1 MADSKDFRKLLKE
14 QKEKK
19 QKEVISIAE
28 ATQNYALQIQ
38 RDEGF
43 GQQFFKREGISNAA
57 VSVVQN
63 FTNELDGIAD
73 ASEPYKN
80 IKELLGKYNVL
91 LKELPGSVKKDRF
104 SEKEALYI
112 SKVID
117 PVLRELNS
125 LTGPLL
131 RTRLAFRDFIK
142 QFKPIKIADRL
153 FGNIP
158 IVGGLIKRKI
168 ERQEAG
174 EQELRQAERTKQREA
189 SREARRGIEDSLAM
203 DDMSSS
209 EEILD
214 QVGETR
220 PKGTQAGIAKSS
232 GQSATFGEELAK
244 EKAVKDEQ
252 VKGLFEMI
260 AESTYET
267 NENVKKLV
275 DEAEEDNEKKGGF
288 FSNLLG
294 ALLPLAALTGLGGI
308 LSTAISGLG
317 TSLAAT
323 LKNLNPFA
331 SNVDKNKTQNQKN
344 KNKTGSRVGAVG
356 SGQTEKQLKK
366 DQTKVKTLVDKNKKK
381 GINTAGK
388 YAKNIVRAGGRFVIP
403 VAALMSIF
411 DAATGVAQAGE
422 LLDKEEGEELTFRD
436 KASAGF
442 AGFLS
447 GLTFGFV
454 DKKAT
459 AKYLAGDRE
468 PVDSSLKTRNRK
480 LRREESIERMKALEK
495 NEGATLDQL
504 EIDNSIAN
512 RKSFRHGMVN
522 NNNAQVNNN
531 NIINKTDSF
540 LPHMIAKNKD
550 NTIQSVETGVV
561 Y

>member
-104 SEKEALYI
+104 TEREALYI
-112 SKVID
+112 SKVVD

-252 VKGLFEMI
+252 VKGRFEMI

-403 VAALMSIF
+403 VAALMCIF

>member
-104 SEKEALYI
+104 TEREALYI
-112 SKVID
+112 SKVVD

-531 NIINKTDSF
+531 NIINKRDSF

>member
-1 MADSKDFRKLLKE
+1 MADRQDFKSLLKE

-38 RDEGF
+38 KDEGF

-104 SEKEALYI
+104 TEKEAIYI
-112 SKVID
+112 SKVVD

-174 EQELRQAERTKQREA
+174 EQELRSAERTKQREA
-189 SREARRGIEDSLAM
+189 SREARRGIEDQLLS
-203 DDMSSS
+203 DDVDDTAD
-209 EEILD
+209 LV
-214 QVGETR
+214 QETPEVR
-220 PKGTQAGIAKSS
+220 PKGTQKGINKSS
-232 GQSATFGEELAK
+232 GNISATVGEELAK
-244 EKAVKDEQ
+244 EQATADKDT
-252 VKGLFEMI
+252 KGLFEMI

-275 DEAEEDNEKKGGF
+275 DETEEQNDKNGGF
-288 FSNLLG
+288 FSNMLTG
-294 ALLPLAALTGLGGI
+294 LLPLAALTGLGGM
-308 LSTAISGLG
+308 LTGAIGSIGKAFTSGLSKLG
-317 TSLAAT
+317 SAI
-323 LKNLNPFA
+323 
-331 SNVDKNKTQNQKN
+331 VGKTPTTG
-344 KNKTGSRVGAVG
+344 KTGKKNVVG
-356 SGQTEKQLKK
+356 SGQTDDKLKK
-366 DQTKVKTLVDKNKKK
+366 KSNAPMKNKKK
-381 GINTAGK
+381 GMDIAKKFGKGVVRGAGRVFLPL
-388 YAKNIVRAGGRFVIP
+388 A
-403 VAALMSIF
+403 AALSIF
-411 DAATGVAQAGE
+411 DAATGVAQADE
-422 LLDKEEGEELTFRD
+422 LLDKDEGDLTFRD

-447 GLTFGFV
+447 GLTFGLV
-454 DKKAT
+454 DKKKMANR
-459 AKYLAGDRE
+459 LAGTGGDKG
-468 PVDSSLKTRNRK
+468 VDNLDEGTYDIGNETQNIESVPKSVVQGNSLKNQIDADVAEIRK
-480 LRREESIERMKALEK
+480 NHFTTNNINNVA
-495 NEGATLDQL
+495 AP
-504 EIDNSIAN
+504 
-512 RKSFRHGMVN
+512 VN
-522 NNNAQVNNN
+522 NTNVAKSDT
-531 NIINKTDSF
+531 I
-540 LPHMIAKNKD
+540 LPHMTNKNTDKTVID
-550 NTIQSVETGVV
+550 IQDVF
-561 Y
+561 

>member
-104 SEKEALYI
+104 TEREALYI
-112 SKVID
+112 SKVVD

-288 FSNLLG
+288 FSILLG

-411 DAATGVAQAGE
+411 DAASGVAQAGE
-422 LLDKEEGEELTFRD
+422 LLDKDDEELTLRD

-442 AGFLS
+442 ASFLS

>member
-1 MADSKDFRKLLKE
+1 MADSADFKKLLKD

-28 ATQNYALQIQ
+28 ATQDFALRIQ
-38 RDEGF
+38 KDKGY
-43 GQQFFKREGISNAA
+43 GQAFFRREGISNAA

-63 FTNELDGIAD
+63 FTNDLDGIAD

-80 IKELLGKYNVL
+80 IKELIGKYNVL

-104 SEKEALYI
+104 TEREALYI
-112 SKVID
+112 SKVVD

-454 DKKAT
+454 DKNAT

-480 LRREESIERMKALEK
+480 LRREESLDRMKALEK

>member
-1 MADSKDFRKLLKE
+1 MADRQDFKALLKE

-38 RDEGF
+38 KDEGF

-112 SKVID
+112 SKVVD

-153 FGNIP
+153 FGNVP

-189 SREARRGIEDSLAM
+189 SRKARADIEDQLAM
-203 DDMSSS
+203 DD
-209 EEILD
+209 IDDTTDLI
-214 QVGETR
+214 QETPEVR
-220 PKGTQAGIAKSS
+220 PKGTQKGIDKSS
-232 GQSATFGEELAK
+232 GNVSATVGEELAK
-244 EKAVKDEQ
+244 EKATADKETI
-252 VKGLFEMI
+252 GLFEMI

-275 DEAEEDNEKKGGF
+275 DETEEQNDKNGGF
-288 FSNLLG
+288 FSNMLTG
-294 ALLPLAALTGLGGI
+294 LLPLTALTGLGGI
-308 LSTAISGLG
+308 LGTAIGGIGTAFTTGLTKLG
-317 TSLAAT
+317 TSLSGAFS
-323 LKNLNPFA
+323 KLNPF
-331 SNVDKNKTQNQKN
+331 SKKPPTT
-344 KNKTGSRVGAVG
+344 TGSKPGVAG
-356 SGQTEKQLKK
+356 SGQTEDKLKK
-366 DQTKVKTLVDKNKKK
+366 NKTNMSAKNKKK
-381 GINTAGK
+381 GMDIAKKFGKGVVRGAGRVFLPL
-388 YAKNIVRAGGRFVIP
+388 A
-403 VAALMSIF
+403 AALSIF
-411 DAATGVAQAGE
+411 DAATGVANADE
-422 LLDKEEGEELTFRD
+422 LLDKDEGDLTFRD

-447 GLTFGFV
+447 GLTFGLL
-454 DKKAT
+454 DKKKMAQ
-459 AKYLAGDRE
+459 KFAGTGGDETSQLQDGGE
-468 PVDSSLKTRNRK
+468 PSNYDTGLESMVGITEAERK
-480 LRREESIERMKALEK
+480 A
-495 NEGATLDQL
+495 
-504 EIDNSIAN
+504 IADGTYMTDPRFTGKETTVIN
-512 RKSFRHGMVN
+512 NNVAAPVN
-522 NNNAQVNNN
+522 NNNMSKNES
-531 NIINKTDSF
+531 I
-540 LPHMIAKNKD
+540 LPHMSNKNTDKTVID
-550 NTIQSVETGVV
+550 IQDVF
-561 Y
+561 

>member
-104 SEKEALYI
+104 TEREALYI
-112 SKVID
+112 SKVVD

-189 SREARRGIEDSLAM
+189 SREARRGIEDSLAE
-203 DDMSSS
+203 DDVSSG
-209 EEILD
+209 EELLD
-214 QVGETR
+214 KVGDTR

>member
-1 MADSKDFRKLLKE
+1 MADRQDFKSLLKE

-38 RDEGF
+38 KDEGF
-43 GQQFFKREGISNAA
+43 GQQFFKREGISNSA

-104 SEKEALYI
+104 SEKEAIYI

-125 LTGPLL
+125 VTGPLL

-174 EQELRQAERTKQREA
+174 EQELRSAERTKQREA
-189 SREARRGIEDSLAM
+189 SREARRGIEDSLAT
-203 DDMSSS
+203 DDIDGTADLI
-209 EEILD
+209 EETPE
-214 QVGETR
+214 VR
-220 PKGTQAGIAKSS
+220 PKGTQKGIEKSS
-232 GQSATFGEELAK
+232 GNISASVGEELAK
-244 EKAVKDEQ
+244 EKATADKET
-252 VKGLFEMI
+252 KGIFEMI

-275 DEAEEDNEKKGGF
+275 NETEEQNDKNGGF
-288 FSNLLG
+288 FSNMMTG
-294 ALLPLAALTGLGGI
+294 LLPLAALTGLGGI
-308 LSTAISGLG
+308 LGTAIGGIGAAFTTGLATLG
-317 TSLAAT
+317 TSLSSAFS
-323 LKNLNPFA
+323 KINPFSKKPA
-331 SNVDKNKTQNQKN
+331 TTGAKTNVANT
-344 KNKTGSRVGAVG
+344 
-356 SGQTEKQLKK
+356 GQTEDKLKK
-366 DQTKVKTLVDKNKKK
+366 KKSNMPMKNKKK
-381 GINTAGK
+381 GMDIAKKFGKGVVRGAGRVFLPL
-388 YAKNIVRAGGRFVIP
+388 A
-403 VAALMSIF
+403 AALSIF
-411 DAATGVAQAGE
+411 DAATGVANADE
-422 LLDKEEGEELTFRD
+422 LLDKDEGDLTFRD

-447 GLTFGFV
+447 GLTFGLV
-454 DKKAT
+454 DKKKMANR
-459 AKYLAGDRE
+459 LAGGDDTGVNNLDE
-468 PVDSSLKTRNRK
+468 GTYDIGNDVQSMPKSVVQGNSLKDQIDADAANIRK
-480 LRREESIERMKALEK
+480 KYFEDHPVNTTQNYNVS
-495 NEGATLDQL
+495 NV
-504 EIDNSIAN
+504 S
-512 RKSFRHGMVN
+512 N
-522 NNNAQVNNN
+522 NNMAKSEA
-531 NIINKTDSF
+531 I
-540 LPHMIAKNKD
+540 LPHMSNKNTDKTVID
-550 NTIQSVETGVV
+550 IQDVF
-561 Y
+561 

>member
-104 SEKEALYI
+104 TEREALYI
-112 SKVID
+112 SKVVD

-317 TSLAAT
+317 TSLATT

>member
-1 MADSKDFRKLLKE
+1 MADRQDFKALLKE

-38 RDEGF
+38 KDEGF
-43 GQQFFKREGISNAA
+43 GQQFFKREGISNSA

-153 FGNIP
+153 FGNVP

-189 SREARRGIEDSLAM
+189 SREARRGIEDQLAS
-203 DDMSSS
+203 DDIDDTTDLIQKTP
-209 EEILD
+209 E
-214 QVGETR
+214 VR
-220 PKGTQAGIAKSS
+220 PKGTQKGIDKSS
-232 GQSATFGEELAK
+232 GKVSATVGEELAK
-244 EKAVKDEQ
+244 EKATADKETR
-252 VKGLFEMI
+252 GLFEMI

-275 DEAEEDNEKKGGF
+275 DETEEQNEKNGGF
-288 FSNLLG
+288 FSNMLTG
-294 ALLPLAALTGLGGI
+294 LLPLAALTGLGGI
-308 LSTAISGLG
+308 LSTAIGGIGTAFTTGLTKLG
-317 TSLAAT
+317 TSLSGAFS
-323 LKNLNPFA
+323 KLNPL
-331 SNVDKNKTQNQKN
+331 SKKPPT
-344 KNKTGSRVGAVG
+344 TGSKPGVAG
-356 SGQTEKQLKK
+356 SGQDEKKLKENAK
-366 DQTKVKTLVDKNKKK
+366 KSKNLAKTNKKK
-381 GINTAGK
+381 GMDIAKKFGKGVVRGAGRVFLPL
-388 YAKNIVRAGGRFVIP
+388 A
-403 VAALMSIF
+403 AALSIF
-411 DAATGVAQAGE
+411 DAATGVANADE
-422 LLDKEEGEELTFRD
+422 LLDKDEGDLTFRD

-447 GLTFGFV
+447 GLTFGLV
-454 DKKAT
+454 DKKKT
-459 AKYLAGDRE
+459 ANFLAGGNQGVDNLDEGTYDVGNDMSTVPTSINKGNSLQDQIDADVANIKKKYFEGME
-468 PVDSSLKTRNRK
+468 PNYNT
-480 LRREESIERMKALEK
+480 
-495 NEGATLDQL
+495 
-504 EIDNSIAN
+504 
-512 RKSFRHGMVN
+512 VN
-522 NNNAQVNNN
+522 NVSTNNMAKSDA
-531 NIINKTDSF
+531 I
-540 LPHMIAKNKD
+540 LPHMSNKNTDKTVID
-550 NTIQSVETGVV
+550 IQDVF
-561 Y
+561 

>member
-1 MADSKDFRKLLKE
+1 MADRQDFKALLKE

-38 RDEGF
+38 KDEGF

-131 RTRLAFRDFIK
+131 RTRLANRDIIK

>member
-38 RDEGF
+38 KDEGF

-104 SEKEALYI
+104 TEREALYI
-112 SKVID
+112 SKVVD

>member
-1 MADSKDFRKLLKE
+1 MADRQDFKALLKE

-104 SEKEALYI
+104 TEREALYI
-112 SKVID
+112 SKVVD

>member
-104 SEKEALYI
+104 TEREALYI
-112 SKVID
+112 SKVVD

-480 LRREESIERMKALEK
+480 LRREESLDRMKALEK

>member
-104 SEKEALYI
+104 TEREALYI
-112 SKVID
+112 SKVVD

-447 GLTFGFV
+447 CLTFGFV

-459 AKYLAGDRE
+459 AKFLAGDSE
-468 PVDSSLKTRNRK
+468 PVEVDNSLSNRK
-480 LRREESIERMKALEK
+480 RFRGNVIPKDD
-495 NEGATLDQL
+495 GATLDAL
-504 EIDNSIAN
+504 EMDNSVAN

-550 NTIQSVETGVV
+550 NTIQSVETGAVF
-561 Y
+561 

>member
-104 SEKEALYI
+104 TEKEAIYI
-112 SKVID
+112 SKVVD

>member
-1 MADSKDFRKLLKE
+1 MADSADFKKLLKD

-28 ATQNYALQIQ
+28 ATQDFALRIQ
-38 RDEGF
+38 KDKGY
-43 GQQFFKREGISNAA
+43 GQAFFRREGISNAA

-63 FTNELDGIAD
+63 FTNDLDGIAD

-80 IKELLGKYNVL
+80 IKELIGKYNVL
-91 LKELPGSVKKDRF
+91 LKELPGSVSKGRF
-104 SEKEALYI
+104 SQSEFQYI
-112 SKVID
+112 ADVIA
-117 PVLRELNS
+117 PVVRELGG

-131 RTRLAFRDFIK
+131 RSRLALRDFVK

-153 FGNIP
+153 FGKVP
-158 IVGGLIKRKI
+158 IIGGLIKRKI

-174 EQELRQAERTKQREA
+174 EQELRAAERTKQREA
-189 SREARRGIEDSLAM
+189 SREARRGIEDSLAE
-203 DDMSSS
+203 DDVSSS
-209 EEILD
+209 EELLD
-214 QVGETR
+214 KVGDTR

-244 EKAVKDEQ
+244 EKATKDEE

-260 AESTYET
+260 AENTYET
-267 NENVKKLV
+267 NENIKKLV

-294 ALLPLAALTGLGGI
+294 AMLPLAALTGLGAI
-308 LSTAISGLG
+308 LSGSISSLG
-317 TSLAAT
+317 TT
-323 LKNLNPFA
+323 LSSAFSKLNPFA
-331 SNVDKNKTQNQKN
+331 NDKNKNQNQKN
-344 KNKTGSRVGAVG
+344 KNKAKTGTRVGPVG
-356 SGQTEKQLKK
+356 SGQTDKQLKQNQAK
-366 DQTKVKTLVDKNKKK
+366 TTTKTLIDKNKKK
-381 GINTAGK
+381 GMSTAGK

-403 VAALMSIF
+403 IAALMGIF

-422 LLDKEEGEELTFRD
+422 LLDKDDEELTFRD

-459 AKYLAGDRE
+459 ATYLAGDRE
-468 PVDSSLKTRNRK
+468 PVDSSQKTRLRK
-480 LRREESIERMKALEK
+480 LRRDERKSSVVSK
-495 NEGATLDQL
+495 DDGATLDAL
-504 EIDNSIAN
+504 EVDNSVAN

>member
-80 IKELLGKYNVL
+80 IKELIGKYNVL

-104 SEKEALYI
+104 TEREALYI
-112 SKVID
+112 SKVVD

-512 RKSFRHGMVN
+512 RKSIRHGMVN

>member
-1 MADSKDFRKLLKE
+1 MADRQDFKALLKE

-38 RDEGF
+38 KDEGF
-43 GQQFFKREGISNAA
+43 GQQFFKREGISNSA

-153 FGNIP
+153 FGNVP

-174 EQELRQAERTKQREA
+174 EQELRQAERTKQRES
-189 SREARRGIEDSLAM
+189 SRKARAEIEEQLAT
-203 DDMSSS
+203 DD
-209 EEILD
+209 IDDTADLI
-214 QVGETR
+214 QETPEVR
-220 PKGTQAGIAKSS
+220 PKGTQKGINKSS
-232 GQSATFGEELAK
+232 GKVSATVGEELAK
-244 EKAVKDEQ
+244 EQATADKETR
-252 VKGLFEMI
+252 GLFEMI

-275 DEAEEDNEKKGGF
+275 DETEEQNDKNGGF
-288 FSNLLG
+288 FSNMLTG
-294 ALLPLAALTGLGGI
+294 LLPLAALTGLGGI
-308 LSTAISGLG
+308 ISGAIGGIATAFTGGLTKLG
-317 TSLAAT
+317 SALTGKTPSVGKTGKTSVANT
-323 LKNLNPFA
+323 GQTDDKLK
-331 SNVDKNKTQNQKN
+331 KNKTNM
-344 KNKTGSRVGAVG
+344 S
-356 SGQTEKQLKK
+356 S
-366 DQTKVKTLVDKNKKK
+366 KNKKK
-381 GINTAGK
+381 GMDIAKKFGKGVVRGAGRVFLPL
-388 YAKNIVRAGGRFVIP
+388 A
-403 VAALMSIF
+403 AALSIF
-411 DAATGVAQAGE
+411 DAATGVAQADE
-422 LLDKEEGEELTFRD
+422 LLDKDEGDLTFRD

-447 GLTFGFV
+447 GLTFGLV
-454 DKKAT
+454 DKKKMANR
-459 AKYLAGDRE
+459 LAGTGDKGVDNLDEGTYDVGSETQNVESVPKSVVQGNSLSDQINADVANIKKKYFEGME
-468 PVDSSLKTRNRK
+468 PNTTQNYNTVN
-480 LRREESIERMKALEK
+480 
-495 NEGATLDQL
+495 N
-504 EIDNSIAN
+504 
-512 RKSFRHGMVN
+512 VN
-522 NNNAQVNNN
+522 NNNLAKSDT
-531 NIINKTDSF
+531 I
-540 LPHMIAKNKD
+540 LPHMSNKNTDKTVID
-550 NTIQSVETGVV
+550 IQDVF
-561 Y
+561 